1 MVLCL
6 AMMLSIMVVGAGAAF
21 ADQSDIDTKHQEA
34 VDACSTLNIITGF
47 ENGKFMPND
56 NVTREQT
63 AKMICVLLNG
73 GKDPVLGAGS
83 SSFTD
88 VANNRWS
95 CPYIE
100 SCVSQDIIVGV
111 GNNKFAPAGK
121 VTGSQLAKMLLVALG
136 FSPDHQK
143 YSGSTWEVNVNTD
156 ASARGFYKDLEDI
169 DPSQPLTREHAA
181 QMIWN
186 ALNANEVEYQNQLVT
201 DENGQ
206 LTSKTTVK
214 DRTDIQNNKIT
225 LLEDKFNAK
234 THEDYIIIGVK
245 EDSKGTYTVYTTG
258 RTYTKVAED
267 CTDLL
272 GQKVDIMVKDNDT
285 SKVLGIYPTDD
296 NTVTL
301 KTTVGQIDTYKAAD
315 KTIKVEDVKYNLK
328 NTAIVNV
335 TDATVDANHSIV
347 AGGQIADALVDG
359 SDKYIANTASTAY
372 LVSNDG
378 DNKIDIIF
386 IIPAQVAKV
395 TYVGSDEV
403 TLGGGIGN
411 IDTEDLNAYDGM
423 VKGDFVLYTPENT
436 STAYKATAEKLE
448 PVNGT
453 INAVKGSA
461 PLDAKI
467 DGTYYSAGTDVS
479 GDTPKANDS
488 VTAIVYAGRYY
499 NLDTT
504 ADATIADLVF
514 VAEASQITSGLNRN
528 KIEAHLLF
536 ADGSEATVT
545 VSKVYQTPDDENG
558 LDATATASICSSP
571 RARQDYN
578 AYATAQRLTAGTV
591 YVGGLYTYE
600 MDGNNYEL
608 TPVSAANNVGYDSF
622 KNAERYNDG
631 NAYKESKGLVR
642 DLRVDDDAV
651 IFVAK
656 EMPTNGTTGA
666 SAKVMTGKELKTW
679 GSDWGLVA
687 QTLSNT
693 KNGVDTVLVGT
704 LLNTSPSY
712 GAETGKYGII
722 SSTPETVTVE
732 GKSYQSFDLWNGS
745 DAPQTIATQNNLHN
759 NGKGAIVKFD
769 TDGTKGDLPVIKA
782 VKTIPSDAVAGSSS
796 GAMLNASEAGSN
808 KYDVTITDDTGAKTS
823 QTIYTVDSDT
833 TVLYIN
839 DDVGVKG
846 DDITSYAAD
855 ESAIDGY
862 FIPNVIYATRSGDAT
877 KLDLLVIDVRGK
889 LGTNSDLALADGVTN
904 VDLAK
909 NVITT
914 SVSLTADSVKALFKA
929 GTVLAVKQDGAKW
942 TVVATDGTSHVFT
955 VTVAPAP
962 AVGN

>member
-1 MVLCL
+1 
-6 AMMLSIMVVGAGAAF
+6 MMLSIMVVGAGAVF

-34 VDACSTLNIITGF
+34 VDACNALNIITGF
-47 ENGKFMPND
+47 ANGKFMPND
-56 NVTREQT
+56 TVTREQT

-73 GKDPVLGAGS
+73 GNDPVLGSAV
-83 SSFTD
+83 SSFSD
-88 VANNRWS
+88 VANDRWS

-100 SCVSQDIIVGV
+100 SCVTQDIIVGV
-111 GNNKFAPAGK
+111 GGGKFAPAGK
-121 VTGSQLAKMLLVALG
+121 VTGSQLAKMLLVSLG
-136 FSPDHQK
+136 YSPDHQK

-214 DRTDIQNNKIT
+214 DRTDIKNNKIT
-225 LLEDKFNAK
+225 LLQDKFNAK
-234 THEDYIIIGVK
+234 NCEDYIIIGVK
-245 EDSKGTYTVYTTG
+245 EDSKGTYTVYTDYGTF
-258 RTYTKVAED
+258 TKVAED

-272 GQKVDIMVKDNDT
+272 GQKVDIMVKDQDS

-335 TDATVDANHSIV
+335 TDATVDTYHSIV

-359 SDKYIANTASTAY
+359 DDKYIANTASTVY

-411 IDTEDLNAYDGM
+411 VDTEDLNAYDGM

-453 INAVKGSA
+453 INAVKGTA
-461 PLDAKI
+461 PDQDAKI
-467 DGTYYSAGTDVS
+467 DGTYYGAGTGHT
-479 GDTPKANDS
+479 GDSPKANDS
-488 VTAIVYAGRYY
+488 VVAIVYAGRYY
-499 NLDTT
+499 DLDTT
-504 ADATIADLVF
+504 PDATVDDLVF
-514 VAEASQITSGLNRN
+514 VVKAAALNTGLNSG
-528 KIEAHLLF
+528 KVEATLLF
-536 ADGSEATVT
+536 ADGTEQTGVVSKIYKNSSDQTGVNATAATPMASSQRPAAYSEAT
-545 VSKVYQTPDDENG
+545 NG
-558 LDATATASICSSP
+558 
-571 RARQDYN
+571 N
-578 AYATAQRLTAGTV
+578 V
-591 YVGGLYTYE
+591 YVGALYTYE
-600 MDGNNYEL
+600 MDGTNYEL
-608 TPVSAANNVGYDSF
+608 TPVTTSNKVGYDSITAPTIYT
-622 KNAERYNDG
+622 KTGTSY
-631 NAYKESKGLVR
+631 AYTESKGLVSG
-642 DLRVDDDAV
+642 LRVDDDAV

-656 EMPTNGTTGA
+656 EMTGATTG
-666 SAKVMTGKELKTW
+666 SAKIITGKELKTW
-679 GSDWGLVA
+679 GSDYGALA

-693 KNGVDTVLVGT
+693 KNGVDTVMVATVVDSGA
-704 LLNTSPSY
+704 SY
-712 GAETGKYGII
+712 GSESGKYGII

-732 GKSYQSFDLWNGS
+732 GKTYQSFDLWNGE
-745 DAPQTIATQNNLHN
+745 DQPQTITKTSGLT
-759 NGKGAIVKFD
+759 KGAVVKFD
-769 TDGTKGDLPVIKA
+769 TDGTKGDLPVIKNE
-782 VKTIPSDAVAGSSS
+782 VVQTTV
-796 GAMLNASEAGSN
+796 GAMLNATSTGN
-808 KYDVTITDDTGAKTS
+808 DKYDVTITGPTGAKTP

-839 DDVGVKG
+839 DDVGVAG

-862 FIPNVIYATRSGDAT
+862 FIPNVIYARRSNEPTSSDYT

-889 LGTNSDLALADGVTN
+889 LAQNSDLAKGTMQSPVQDI
-904 VDLAK
+904 DLTGK
-909 NVITT
+909 TITVANGT
-914 SVSLTADSVKALFKA
+914 DLTTDLSTAIKGSLT
-929 GTVLAVKQDGAKW
+929 GVLSIEKTANDKY
-942 TVVATDGTSHVFT
+942 TVVSTNGTSYVFT
-955 VTVAPAP
+955 VTVAAAP
-962 AVGN
+962 AAGGN

>member
-1 MVLCL
+1 
-6 AMMLSIMVVGAGAAF
+6 MMLSIMVVGAGAAF

-34 VDACSTLNIITGF
+34 VDACNALNIITGF
-47 ENGKFMPND
+47 ANGKFMPND
-56 NVTREQT
+56 TVTREQT

-73 GKDPVLGAGS
+73 GNDPVLGSAV
-83 SSFTD
+83 SSFSD
-88 VANNRWS
+88 VANDRWS

-111 GNNKFAPAGK
+111 GGGKFAPAGK

-206 LTSKTTVK
+206 LTSKSTVK
-214 DRTDIQNNKIT
+214 DRTDVKNNKIT

-234 THEDYIIIGVK
+234 NYEDYIIIGVK
-245 EDSKGTYTVYTTG
+245 EDSKGTYTVYTDYGTF
-258 RTYTKVAED
+258 TKVAED

-272 GQKVDIMVKDNDT
+272 GQKVDIMVKDQDS

-347 AGGQIADALVDG
+347 AGRQIADALVDG

-453 INAVKGSA
+453 INAVKGTA
-461 PLDAKI
+461 PDQDAKI
-467 DGTYYSAGTDVS
+467 DGTYYGAGS
-479 GDTPKANDS
+479 GHTGDSPKANDS
-488 VTAIVYAGRYY
+488 VVAIVYAGRYY
-499 NLDTT
+499 DLDTT
-504 ADATIADLVF
+504 PDATISDLVY
-514 VAEASQITSGLNRN
+514 VVEASTINSGLNN
-528 KIEAHLLF
+528 GKVEASFLF
-536 ADGSEATVT
+536 ADKSEATGV
-545 VSKVYQTPDDENG
+545 VSKVYKNSNDEDGKAAVAVRN
-558 LDATATASICSSP
+558 LNNTAPI
-571 RARQDYN
+571 N
-578 AYATAQRLTAGTV
+578 AYNGFTDQTGTV

-600 MDGNNYEL
+600 MDGTNYEL
-608 TPVSAANNVGYDSF
+608 TPVGTDNKVGYDSA
-622 KNAERYNDG
+622 KPAALYMDG
-631 NAYKESKGLVR
+631 RTPNAYTEAKGLIAG
-642 DLRVDDDAV
+642 LRVDDDAV
-651 IFVAK
+651 IFVTKNMAGNDN
-656 EMPTNGTTGA
+656 TTTGA
-666 SAKVMTGKELKTW
+666 SAKVITGKELKTW
-679 GSDWGLVA
+679 GSDWGSVA

-693 KNGVDTVLVGT
+693 KNGVDTVMVAT
-704 LLNTSPSY
+704 VISRADSY
-712 GAETGKYGII
+712 GAESGKYGII
-722 SSTPETVTVE
+722 SSTPETITVE

-745 DAPQTIATQNNLHN
+745 DAPQTIATSSALNG

-769 TDGTKGDLPVIKA
+769 TDGTKGDLPVIKG
-782 VKTIPSDAVAGSSS
+782 VAAQTTA
-796 GAMLNASEAGSN
+796 GAMLNATSTGN
-808 KYDVTITDDTGAKTS
+808 DKYDVTITGPTGAKTP

-862 FIPNVIYATRSGDAT
+862 FIPNVIYATRSGDT
-877 KLDLLVIDVRGK
+877 SKLDLLVIDVRGK
-889 LGTNSDLALADGVTN
+889 LAQGSDLAVASPLPQGIQS
-904 VDLAK
+904 VDLTNK
-909 NVITT
+909 VITVANGT
-914 SVSLTADSVKALFKA
+914 TVTLDLVKSAFNSS
-929 GTVLAVKQDGAKW
+929 TVLQVQADATSGKY
-942 TVVATDGTSHVFT
+942 TVVSTNGTSYVFT

>member
-1 MVLCL
+1 
-6 AMMLSIMVVGAGAAF
+6 MMLSIMVVGAGAAF

-34 VDACSTLNIITGF
+34 VDACNALNIITGF
-47 ENGKFMPND
+47 ANGKFMPND
-56 NVTREQT
+56 TVTREQT

-73 GKDPVLGAGS
+73 GNDPVLGSAV
-83 SSFTD
+83 SSFSD
-88 VANNRWS
+88 VANDRWS

-111 GNNKFAPAGK
+111 GGGKFAPAGK

-214 DRTDIQNNKIT
+214 DRTDVKNNKIT

-328 NTAIVNV
+328 NTAIVN
-335 TDATVDANHSIV
+335 TNEKIV
-347 AGGQIADALVDG
+347 ADRQIADALVDLVDG

-453 INAVKGSA
+453 INAVKGTA
-461 PLDAKI
+461 NNLDAKI
-467 DGTYYSAGTDVS
+467 DGTYYSAGTGHT
-479 GDTPKANDS
+479 GDSPKANDS
-488 VTAIVYAGRYY
+488 VVAIVYAGRYY
-499 NLDTT
+499 DLDTT
-504 ADATIADLVF
+504 PDATISDLVY
-514 VAEASQITSGLNRN
+514 VVEASRISSGLNSG
-528 KIEAHLLF
+528 KVEASFLF
-536 ADGSEATVT
+536 ADKSEATGV
-545 VSKVYQTPDDENG
+545 VSKVYQNPNDEDG
-558 LDATATASICSSP
+558 LSATAVDTVCNVPPS
-571 RARQDYN
+571 RDNYN
-578 AYATAQRLTAGTV
+578 NYATAARLTTGTV

-600 MDGNNYEL
+600 MDGTNYEL
-608 TPVSAANNVGYDSF
+608 TPVSAANKVGYDSSTT
-622 KNAERYNDG
+622 AQRYNNG
-631 NAYKESKGLVR
+631 TAYTESKGLVSG
-642 DLRVDDDAV
+642 LRVDDDAV

-656 EMPTNGTTGA
+656 EMGTSTTGA
-666 SAKVMTGKELKTW
+666 SAKVITGKELKTW
-679 GSDWGLVA
+679 GSDWGVVA

-693 KNGVDTVLVGT
+693 KNGVDTVMVAT
-704 LLNTSPSY
+704 LLGTSGSY
-712 GAETGKYGII
+712 GAESGKYGII
-722 SSTPETVTVE
+722 SSTPETITVE
-732 GKSYQSFDLWNGS
+732 GKTYQSFDLWNGE
-745 DAPQTIATQNNLHN
+745 DQPQTITKTSGLK
-759 NGKGAIVKFD
+759 KGAVVKFD
-769 TDGTKGDLPVIKA
+769 TDGTKGDLPVIKNEA
-782 VKTIPSDAVAGSSS
+782 RQTTV

-823 QTIYTVDSDT
+823 QDIYTVDSDT

-846 DDITSYAAD
+846 DDITSYSAD

-889 LGTNSDLALADGVTN
+889 LGANSDLALADGVTN

-914 SVSLTADSVKALFKA
+914 SDSLTADSVKALFKA

-962 AVGN
+962 AAGN